1 MAKVNDRA
9 IPWFAVRALERSAG
23 GRYSAGDIYPDLDA
37 EPGAQRRVLIGHAV
51 AHHAAKVCDFGINPL
66 PPLLRAP
73 LCTRFSSIQVRIN
86 IGGRISTTYRPLQR
100 SSGEPGEL
108 SI

>member
-1 MAKVNDRA
+1 VTRNLAHRLTA
-9 IPWFAVRALERSAG
+9 RLRT
-23 GRYSAGDIYPDLDA
+23 
-37 EPGAQRRVLIGHAV
+37 RRRILIGHTV
-51 AHHAAKVCDFGINPL
+51 AHHATKVCDFGINPL

>member
-1 MAKVNDRA
+1 MTRNLAHRLTA
-9 IPWFAVRALERSAG
+9 RLRT
-23 GRYSAGDIYPDLDA
+23 
-37 EPGAQRRVLIGHAV
+37 RRRILIGHTV
-51 AHHAAKVCDFGINPL
+51 AHYAAKVCDFRINPL
-66 PPLLRAP
+66 PLLLRAP
-73 LCTRFSSIQVRIN
+73 LRTRISIQVRIN